1 MKSANTTRSTA
12 TTKQQAN
19 QTRPTGTQIRKC
31 VACQARKHKSEFVR
45 IVKAKDAA
53 PVFDPNG
60 TMDGRGAYLC
70 ADATCLHNALKKG
83 ALNRAL
89 RCAIPDELRSTL
101 EEVIKFRI
109 NCLD

>member
-12 TTKQQAN
+12 TTKQIV
-19 QTRPTGTQIRKC
+19 RPEGTQIRKC
-31 VACQARKHKSEFVR
+31 VACQARKHKSELVR
-45 IVKAKDAA
+45 IVKSKGVP
-53 PVFDPNG
+53 PVLDPKG

-70 ADATCLHNALKKG
+70 IDERCLQTALKRG

-89 RCAIPDELRSTL
+89 RCAIPDELRTTL
-101 EEVIKFRI
+101 EEGIKFRI